1 MDRRAELLSMWE
13 LPATW
18 KLISLFSRVLSF
30 SVPTPSQF
38 EDALL
43 NPREHMTM
51 IANIHGRLLRLS
63 AGASSAKNWM
73 TYTFRFVR
81 HRPDDFHFIPTE
93 QELAA
98 PVLKESADAEMKDV
112 GADAVEES
120 AHDGEN
126 DDGALDQTQ
135 VESRP
140 FPTEEETYFRF
151 SPSTRLLV
159 LHTVAEIVLADHE
172 TLLHAG
178 SITDFDIFELRQHP
192 VGSDAVGNNYW
203 YFGDCER
210 VYREPGKKLQKTR
223 RQQADESAKAAKEI
237 AKAAAQRAAKLV
249 REEKRKEAER
259 KREEVRLRREE
270 RKRKSI
276 EKWGPRVAVA
286 RKTRASSRAESAVM
300 KESGGASSAAS
311 AGSSARRKTRPT
323 EDDNSELDEKH
334 DGEGHSD
341 TDSIPQE
348 RGSHRAHPERRTSGR
363 RRKATQSEPVDAP
376 VRTKKR
382 PRRNDVFDDLDLR
395 VCNKWELISTGSS
408 ELEQLIDR
416 FRSEKGGVLPSE
428 KALVRF
434 LEDDLMPEVL
444 ERDEK
449 IRKEQERVE
458 RKMRHEALFSVQKRS
473 SRVQALEEKREKEA
487 RRVAEE
493 EEREQAHLQE
503 IAVRAEALRSQVVSL
518 EKEQSRSIRISR
530 RAHGWTDAIDRDD
543 RLRHKMDREA
553 ITREAIFIPGPV
565 RRSTRTLR
573 TSRRGLDSTT
583 SPSPTVE
590 DTKVAQNVLAEKMP
604 ESDPHHSKDET
615 PQQLPGASNG
625 NDALLKDNEGYTD
638 NTPNHAEAGG
648 PKQVIHE
655 GQENRS
661 HQRANTTIE
670 EVRQGGEAVESASK
684 QGDASLKTSEQG
696 VEDVYTWSINPD
708 DKEPIRVLDKFFFAL
723 KADFADAPLEAC
735 ETSASPILGF
745 GVLLPPLKSA
755 ANARLVTID
764 EVIDWSIE
772 YGIEPKLW
780 VKSKY
785 AWYELREASTEYREA
800 FTSTRRKYELCIRI
814 AILGA
819 TYKSAELT
827 YGHAVNLLS
836 YRYEEMQPYATI
848 DILKEK
854 RFIVAQMESLGRR
867 PVLQSGFVRE
877 LKRKIRAEDLQIQAA
892 LRKSK
897 AALAVD
903 SDQKATT
910 GDSAKPSKAQTE
922 TEPKKSAK
930 PKRRLS
936 SGKPIPR
943 AVSTIL
949 SGLLR
954 AATKSKTRSRKPK
967 PKVGLAKEKAGRTD
981 DKTARAAKPNGTSK
995 ALSAGTSE
1003 TKTFQ
1008 TSKHSEVHVSGNSSL
1023 PVTRN
1028 IEMKDIQEANTIL
1041 NFANG
1046 HKVESSPTS
1055 QLQLQPTAR
1064 AEAHISVP
1072 GTHPVST
1079 GQKSTKSE
1087 PPNKTLSLG
1096 QDMKRAEQSSTSK
1109 NEVHVPS
1116 ETSALVAQRKVWDS
1130 KNVASINSQTMA
1142 HMSKHANENGLHH
1155 GVQNGM
1161 AEHSGRHAD

>member
-1 MDRRAELLSMWE
+1 M
-13 LPATW
+13 
-18 KLISLFSRVLSF
+18 
-30 SVPTPSQF
+30 
-38 EDALL
+38 
-43 NPREHMTM
+43 N
-51 IANIHGRLLRLS
+51 
-63 AGASSAKNWM
+63 
-73 TYTFRFVR
+73 
-81 HRPDDFHFIPTE
+81 
-93 QELAA
+93 
-98 PVLKESADAEMKDV
+98 ESEGV
-112 GADAVEES
+112 
-120 AHDGEN
+120 
-126 DDGALDQTQ
+126 
-135 VESRP
+135 
-140 FPTEEETYFRF
+140 
-151 SPSTRLLV
+151 SP
-159 LHTVAEIVLADHE
+159 
-172 TLLHAG
+172 
-178 SITDFDIFELRQHP
+178 
-192 VGSDAVGNNYW
+192 
-203 YFGDCER
+203 
-210 VYREPGKKLQKTR
+210 
-223 RQQADESAKAAKEI
+223 
-237 AKAAAQRAAKLV
+237 
-249 REEKRKEAER
+249 
-259 KREEVRLRREE
+259 
-270 RKRKSI
+270 
-276 EKWGPRVAVA
+276 
-286 RKTRASSRAESAVM
+286 
-300 KESGGASSAAS
+300 AAS
-311 AGSSARRKTRPT
+311 AGSSARRKTRRT
-323 EDDNSELDEKH
+323 EDDTSELDEKH

-341 TDSIPQE
+341 TDSIPQK
-348 RGSHRAHPERRTSGR
+348 RRSHGAHPERRTSGR
-363 RRKATQSEPVDAP
+363 RRKATQSEPDDAP

-434 LEDDLMPEVL
+434 LEDDLMPEIL
-444 ERDEK
+444 EREEK

-458 RKMRHEALFSVQKRS
+458 RKMRHEASFSVQKRS

-503 IAVRAEALRSQVVSL
+503 IAARAEALRSQVVSL
-518 EKEQSRSIRISR
+518 QKEQSRSIRISR
-530 RAHGWTDAIDRDD
+530 RAHGRTDAIDRDD

-553 ITREAIFIPGPV
+553 IKQEAIVIQGAV

-573 TSRRGLDSTT
+573 TSRRGQDLTT

-590 DTKVAQNVLAEKMP
+590 DTKVAQNVLAEKMA

-615 PQQLPGASNG
+615 LQQLPGASNG
-625 NDALLKDNEGYTD
+625 NDALLKGNNEGYTD
-638 NTPNHAEAGG
+638 KKPNHAEAGG
-648 PKQVIHE
+648 REEVIHE

-661 HQRANTTIE
+661 HQAADTTSE
-670 EVRQGGEAVESASK
+670 EVHQSGEAVESSSK
-684 QGDASLKTSEQG
+684 QDDTSLKTSEQC
-696 VEDVYTWSINPD
+696 VEEAYTWSINPD

-723 KADFADAPLEAC
+723 KADFADAPLETC
-735 ETSASPILGF
+735 ETSASPIIGF

-800 FTSTRRKYELCIRI
+800 FTSTRRKYELCIRT

-827 YGHAVNLLS
+827 YGRAVDLLS
-836 YRYEEMQPYATI
+836 YRYEEMQSYTTT

-897 AALAVD
+897 AALAVE
-903 SDQKATT
+903 SDQKAST
-910 GDSAKPSKAQTE
+910 GDSAKPSKAQAE
-922 TEPKKSAK
+922 AEPKKSAK

-954 AATKSKTRSRKPK
+954 AATKSKIRSRKPK
-967 PKVGLAKEKAGRTD
+967 PKVALAKEKAGRTN
-981 DKTARAAKPNGTSK
+981 DKTASAAKPNGTSK

-1003 TKTFQ
+1003 TKTFP
-1008 TSKHSEVHVSGNSSL
+1008 TSKHSEVHVPGNTSL
-1023 PVTRN
+1023 PVTCN
-1028 IEMKDIQEANTIL
+1028 TEMKDMQEASTIL
-1041 NFANG
+1041 SFANG
-1046 HKVESSPTS
+1046 HKVESSPPS

-1064 AEAHISVP
+1064 QEAHISVP
-1072 GTHPVST
+1072 GTYPVTT
-1079 GQKSTKSE
+1079 GQQSTKSE
-1087 PPNKTLSLG
+1087 PRNKTLSLG
-1096 QDMKRAEQSSTSK
+1096 QDMKRAEPSSMSK

-1142 HMSKHANENGLHH
+1142 HISKHANENGLHH
-1155 GVQNGM
+1155 EVQNGM